1 MLCDNISPNLN
12 TSRLVI
18 DKLYTNVKITYNT
31 KMIHIMV
38 SFSDYQN
45 SIFIDRVP
53 YKQKNWQLHGIL
65 QISVQMSTFS
75 PHMQKVAF
83 SA

>member
-18 DKLYTNVKITYNT
+18 SKLYTNVKITYNT

-38 SFSDYQN
+38 SFSDHQN

-53 YKQKNWQLHGIL
+53 YKNKNWHLHGIL
-65 QISVQMSTFS
+65 QISVQMSIFS
-75 PHMQKVAF
+75 PHMQNVAF